1 MWARIVWL
9 GNNGF
14 QNRFCFHLKLR
25 RENMQKKINV
35 IWICD
40 SLCVLYSILVSCT
53 CIQHH
58 VTSDTKDKI
67 AKRNFLPLSVALK
80 CTLPNAL
87 HIFIFFGFVSHFKA
101 IAIQGR
107 RDRKISFWKS
117 QRYGIY
123 SVLQINTSYSF
134 WKFFSAICS
143 PTIEMGR
150 ERERDWNWASQIA
163 NEREIACVW

>member
-87 HIFIFFGFVSHFKA
+87 HIFIFSALCHTLKLSQYKAGVTEKYHFAKA
-101 IAIQGR
+101 RDTVFIPFYKSTHHTRFANSFRLSVR
-107 RDRKISFWKS
+107 R
-117 QRYGIY
+117 
-123 SVLQINTSYSF
+123 L
-134 WKFFSAICS
+134 
-143 PTIEMGR
+143 
-150 ERERDWNWASQIA
+150 
-163 NEREIACVW
+163 